1 MTDSLILAGSFPA
14 PTREQWLAEVGRV
27 LLKGSPDA
35 SEDDLRRAFDRA
47 LVSRTDDGIEIQP
60 LYTAADAPQAP
71 PAPGQAPFVRST
83 HAAPVPWEVRQRVWP
98 DVAES
103 SSVTELESGATG
115 VLVTLTAR
123 DAAGIEAGLDRAL
136 AGVLLDLA
144 PVSLDASDPLM
155 QVVAARA
162 LMARWTSAGIAAD
175 DRRGC
180 LGIDPLSAW
189 ARIGGAF
196 DLGEVLDD
204 VASVTLD
211 VHAAAPRARALLVDA
226 TVWHDAGATEAQE
239 LGWAIAAGAWLVRA
253 LVQRGV
259 PITVAASA
267 IEYRFAATDDQ
278 FATIAKLRAARRLWS
293 RVLEI
298 AGVTEQQRGMVLQ
311 AEVSRA
317 MLTRYDTWVNTLRST
332 VACFAAG
339 VGGADAVTV
348 LPHDLFIEHGG
359 SALGRRVARNTQSIL
374 QMESH
379 LSRVVD
385 MAGGSWFVES
395 LTEELAQCS
404 WSVVQQ
410 VERDGGIEAALA
422 SGRISEATAASRAAR
437 RKLVATR
444 RRPLTGL
451 TEFPDIGEQPPAPLS
466 PTPEPPAAVFAPV
479 MLHRWADEFEQQ
491 RARADAAAIAGE
503 RPSVFLTTL
512 GTVAQSTAR
521 ATFAKNLFE
530 AAGIRTVVGPVEEFV
545 TSGARVACLCSSDGV
560 YAESGADAAKR
571 LREQGAT
578 CVYVAG
584 RGAGVDG
591 VDEEVGLGSDV
602 LDFLTR
608 ALDTLGVA
616 R

>member
-1 MTDSLILAGSFPA
+1 VTDSLILAGSFPA

-60 LYTAADAPQAP
+60 LYTAVDAPQAP

-98 DVAES
+98 DVSES

-115 VLVTLTAR
+115 VLITLTAR
-123 DAAGIEAGLDRAL
+123 DAAGIESGLDRAL

-144 PVSLDASDPLM
+144 PVSLDAPDPLM

-162 LMARWTSAGIAAD
+162 LMARWASAGIGAD

-180 LGIDPLSAW
+180 LGIDPLAAW
-189 ARIGGAF
+189 ARTGGAF
-196 DLGEVLDD
+196 DLGAVLDD

-253 LVQRGV
+253 LVERGV
-259 PITVAASA
+259 TITVAASA
-267 IEYRFAATDDQ
+267 IEFRFAATDDQ
-278 FATIAKLRAARRLWS
+278 FVTIAKLRAARRLWA
-293 RVLEI
+293 RVLET
-298 AGVTEQQRGMVLQ
+298 AGVAEQQRGMVLQ

-385 MAGGSWFVES
+385 MAGGSWFVEN

-422 SGRISEATAASRAAR
+422 SGRISEATEASRAAR

-451 TEFPDIGEQPPAPLS
+451 TEFPDIGEQPPAPMS

-530 AAGIRTVVGPVEEFV
+530 AAGIRTVVGPVEEFAA
-545 TSGARVACLCSSDGV
+545 SGARVACLCSSDGV
-560 YAESGADAAKR
+560 YSESGADAAKR

-578 CVYVAG
+578 CIYVAG
-584 RGAGVDG
+584 RGTGVDG